1 MFVVTNLEFKLSD
14 ASLQVEEVLLQV
26 GLLGLKRGDL
36 LLELGVLALLPV
48 VALLHLVFSSVG
60 RGWSVS

>member
-1 MFVVTNLEFKLSD
+1 M
-14 ASLQVEEVLLQV
+14 LLQV

-60 RGWSVS
+60 RGWSVSER